1 MTVTSGQVTVDGTD
15 AFFGRC
21 LSPTQAISI
30 SGGTVE
36 LLNPSDTIGSL
47 AGTGGVIRW
56 QPASLLNLAAAVSTT
71 FAGTL
76 EGGRLNIGGS
86 NQLELTGTSN
96 SELWAFQTSTLTL
109 NGLATQGV
117 TLYDETATLAGS
129 GTIGGRANLWAIH
142 SPGNNGP
149 GIQTFTGTAEAV
161 LYSASSVVKWDLVG
175 NTAVGAGS
183 SFDQLVITAGNLLFP
198 TTGTMTFNP
207 VFNSAGSTVDWSNPF
222 WNSNRSWIVFDLNAG
237 WSSSLNSVA
246 LGGSLLD
253 SLGNTLNPTTRGSF
267 SLGKSG
273 EDVVLNFVAVPEPAT
288 CGLGVIGLGLAAGVS
303 RLRRRSRARSLA
315 NRPAGRGPSGAPEG
329 PPPAA

>member
-1 MTVTSGQVTVDGTD
+1 
-15 AFFGRC
+15 
-21 LSPTQAISI
+21 
-30 SGGTVE
+30 
-36 LLNPSDTIGSL
+36 
-47 AGTGGVIRW
+47 
-56 QPASLLNLAAAVSTT
+56 
-71 FAGTL
+71 
-76 EGGRLNIGGS
+76 
-86 NQLELTGTSN
+86 
-96 SELWAFQTSTLTL
+96 
-109 NGLATQGV
+109 
-117 TLYDETATLAGS
+117 
-129 GTIGGRANLWAIH
+129 
-142 SPGNNGP
+142 
-149 GIQTFTGTAEAV
+149 
-161 LYSASSVVKWDLVG
+161 
-175 NTAVGAGS
+175 
-183 SFDQLVITAGNLLFP
+183 
-198 TTGTMTFNP
+198 MTFNP